1 MKKQPY
7 CRFPVAVHSA
17 TTLRA
22 QTKTIALLI
31 GVLFGVGL
39 MLITISL

>member
-22 QTKTIALLI
+22 QTVAIALTV

-39 MLITISL
+39 MLVIISL